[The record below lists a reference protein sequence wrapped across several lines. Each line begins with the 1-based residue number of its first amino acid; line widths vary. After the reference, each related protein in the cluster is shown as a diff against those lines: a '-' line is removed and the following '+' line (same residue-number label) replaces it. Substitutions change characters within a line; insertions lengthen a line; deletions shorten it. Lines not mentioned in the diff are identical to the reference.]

1 MRKALFAGVILLDI
15 LLVQA
20 SAYADRVVTHHFES
34 ATHAPAVRRVI
45 VEIPAGEVRVVNS
58 TGNMIRVSGQS
69 KRDYDR
75 WDSRNEQQ
83 RIVDDVSAGVY
94 VNGDEAVIRRNFGPN
109 ARGWRIEKF
118 TAIEATIEVPRGI
131 NVELETKY
139 GEIHFDGSFGDL
151 DVDLH
156 AGEIHATVPRVDVRD
171 LDASVVVG
179 EVHARLGDSSVN
191 NEGVFPGRVRWE
203 NPSGGRGR
211 ITLHTTA
218 GEIHVQLTR

>member
-1 MRKALFAGVILLDI
+1 MRRAFFAGAILLAGT
-15 LLVQA
+15 LVSA
-20 SAYADRVVTHHFES
+20 SAYADRVVTHHFEA
-34 ATHAPAVRRVI
+34 ATRAPAVRRVI
-45 VEIPAGEVRVVNS
+45 VEIPAGEVRIVNS
-58 TGNMIRVSGQS
+58 TANMIRVSGVS

-75 WDSRNEQQ
+75 WDNRNEQQ

-94 VNGDEAVIRRNFGPN
+94 VNGDEATIRRNFGPN

-118 TAIEATIEVPRGI
+118 TAIEATIEVPRGV

-139 GEIHFDGSFGDL
+139 GEVHFDGSFGDL
-151 DVDLH
+151 DVDLR
-156 AGEIHATVPRVDVRD
+156 AGEIHATMPRAGVRD

-203 NPSGGRGR
+203 NPSGGHGR
-211 ITLHTTA
+211 VYLHTTA

>member
-1 MRKALFAGVILLDI
+1 MRRALFAGAI
-15 LLVQA
+15 LLVT
-20 SAYADRVVTHHFES
+20 STAYADRVVTHHFDS
-34 ATHAPAVRRVI
+34 AMRAPAVRRVI
-45 VEIPAGEVRVVNS
+45 VEIPAGEVRIVNS

-75 WDSRNEQQ
+75 WDNRNEQQ

-94 VNGDEAVIRRNFGPN
+94 VNGDEASIRRNFGPN
-109 ARGWRIEKF
+109 ARGWRIEQF
-118 TAIEATIEVPRGI
+118 TSIEATIEVPRGV

-139 GEIHFDGSFGDL
+139 GEVHFDGSFGDL

-156 AGEIHATVPRVDVRD
+156 AGEIHANVPRVDVKD
-171 LDASVVVG
+171 LDASVLVG
-179 EVHARLGDSSVN
+179 EVHARFGDSSVN

-211 ITLHTTA
+211 VYLHTGA

>member
-1 MRKALFAGVILLDI
+1 MRRALLAGVILLAG
-15 LLVQA
+15 A

-34 ATHAPAVRRVI
+34 AAHAPAVRRVI

-58 TGNMIRVSGQS
+58 TGNMVRVSGQS

-75 WDSRNEQQ
+75 WDSRTEQQ

-94 VNGDEAVIRRNFGPN
+94 LNGDEAVIRRNFGPN

-118 TAIEATIEVPRGI
+118 TAIEATVEVPRGV

-139 GEIHFDGSFGDL
+139 GEIHVDGSFGDL
-151 DVDLH
+151 DVDLN
-156 AGEIHATVPRVDVRD
+156 AGEIHANVPRVDVGR
-171 LDASVVVG
+171 LEASVVVG
-179 EVHARLGDSSVN
+179 EVSAHLGDSSIN
-191 NEGVFPGRVRWE
+191 NDGVFPGRVRWE

-211 ITLHTTA
+211 VYLHTTA

>member
-1 MRKALFAGVILLDI
+1 MRRALFAGAI
-15 LLVQA
+15 LLVSV

-34 ATHAPAVRRVI
+34 AAHAPAVRRVI
-45 VEIPAGEVRVVNS
+45 VEIPAGEVRIVNS
-58 TGNMIRVSGQS
+58 TGNMVRVSGQS

-94 VNGDEAVIRRNFGPN
+94 LNGDEATIRRNFGPN
-109 ARGWRIEKF
+109 ARGFRIEHF
-118 TAIEATIEVPRGI
+118 TAIEAVVEVPRGV

-156 AGEIHATVPRVDVRD
+156 AGEIHANVPRVDVKD
-171 LDASVVVG
+171 LEASVTVG
-179 EVHARLGDSSVN
+179 EVHARLGDSSIN
-191 NEGVFPGRVRWE
+191 NEGVFPGHVRWE

-211 ITLHTTA
+211 IYLHTTA
-218 GEIHVQLTR
+218 GEIHVQLTK

>member
-1 MRKALFAGVILLDI
+1 MRRALFAAAI
-15 LLVQA
+15 LLVSI

-34 ATHAPAVRRVI
+34 AVRAPAVRRVI
-45 VEIPAGEVRVVNS
+45 VEIPAGEVRIVNS
-58 TGNMIRVSGQS
+58 TGNMVRVSGQS

-75 WDSRNEQQ
+75 WDSHNEQQ

-94 VNGDEAVIRRNFGPN
+94 VNGDEATIRRNFGPN

-118 TAIEATIEVPRGI
+118 TAIEATVEVPRGV

-139 GEIHFDGSFGDL
+139 GEIHLDGSFGDL

-156 AGEIHATVPRVDVRD
+156 AGEIHATVPRADVKV
-171 LDASVVVG
+171 LDASVMVG

-191 NEGVFPGRVRWE
+191 NEGVFPGRIRWE

-211 ITLHTTA
+211 VYLHTTV

>member
-1 MRKALFAGVILLDI
+1 MRRALFAVVILL
-15 LLVQA
+15 VHA

-34 ATHAPAVRRVI
+34 ALRAPAVRRVI
-45 VEIPAGEVRVVNS
+45 VEIPAGEVRIVNS
-58 TGNMIRVSGQS
+58 TGNVVRVSGQS

-94 VNGDEAVIRRNFGPN
+94 VNGDEATIRRNFGPN

-118 TAIEATIEVPRGI
+118 TAIEATVEVPRGV

-156 AGEIHATVPRVDVRD
+156 AGEIHATVPRADVKD
-171 LDASVVVG
+171 LDASVTVG
-179 EVHARLGDSSVN
+179 EVHAHLGDSSVN

-211 ITLHTTA
+211 IYLHTTA